1 MAGARFGTNN
11 RRRGKVNDKSLLS
24 SIIMSDPSLLN
35 EINRMRH
42 TTDTK
47 RRRVSR
53 KRQLTPA
60 EKAARQRGYVRQY
73 YWRHHAPDER
83 AYTMT
88 LC

>member
-1 MAGARFGTNN
+1 M
-11 RRRGKVNDKSLLS
+11 SLS
-24 SIIMSDPSLLN
+24 SIIMSDPALLN
-35 EINRMRH
+35 AVNRMRH

-47 RRRVSR
+47 RRRVSH
-53 KRQLTPA
+53 KRPLTPA
-60 EKAARQRGYVRQY
+60 EKAARQRRYVKAY